1 MMRNSPWLPTI
12 ALIVAFLAG
21 VYVGV
26 VAGDD
31 DPLNELQLG
40 LAAGALALA
49 IFGVQG
55 LISVLVEGET
65 LRLGR
70 RLPRLTDALSIGI
83 MALTLVLFCIALLL
97 AYGIADDW
105 RTLVIGSLAG
115 AGCIVLALLLVFY
128 KEAYLG
134 DEAELEPR
142 DDGIPW

>member
-1 MMRNSPWLPTI
+1 MRNSPWLPIVT
-12 ALIVAFLAG
+12 LSVAFLAG
-21 VYVGV
+21 VYIGV
-26 VAGDD
+26 AAAGD

-40 LAAGALALA
+40 VAAAALAFA
-49 IFGVQG
+49 IYGVQG

-70 RLPRLTDALSIGI
+70 RPPHLTDPLSVGI
-83 MALTLVLFCIALLL
+83 LALTLVLFCIALLL
-97 AYGIADDW
+97 AYGIADGW
-105 RTLVIGSLAG
+105 RTLAIGSLAG
-115 AGCIVLALLLVFY
+115 AGCIVLALLLIFY